1 MTGMWGQQLRPID
14 APLVLRLSHW
24 LLGLTQEVLWCRAWS
39 WLRGMHYTVVPSVN
53 VVDVV
58 VVVVVKWESAS
69 RKKSNDIFIAD
80 ICDG

>member
-1 MTGMWGQQLRPID
+1 
-14 APLVLRLSHW
+14 
-24 LLGLTQEVLWCRAWS
+24 
-39 WLRGMHYTVVPSVN
+39 MHYTVVPSVN